1 MADRAAQVLIIED
14 ERPIAVLLA
23 TIVRQMGHEA
33 VTAADGAAGLAEAQ
47 KLRPDLILLDMLL
60 PIMSGWEFL
69 RVVTA
74 DPDLKSVPVIL
85 VSTVERVDQEL
96 QDKYPLIA
104 KPFSPEAVRR
114 EVEAAL
120 GKAALGKGALG
131 GAGAG
136 V

>member
-1 MADRAAQVLIIED
+1 MADKSAQVLIIED
-14 ERPIAVLLA
+14 ERPIAMLLA

-47 KLRPDLILLDMLL
+47 KCKPDIILLDMIL

-69 RVVTA
+69 RAVMA
-74 DPDLKSVPVIL
+74 DQDLQSVPVVL

-96 QDKYPLIA
+96 QDRYPLIA
-104 KPFSPEAVRR
+104 KPFTPETVRR

-120 GKAALGKGALG
+120 GRACVEAAA
-131 GAGAG
+131 
-136 V
+136 

>member
-1 MADRAAQVLIIED
+1 MADKSAHVLIIED
-14 ERPIAVLLA
+14 ERPIAMLLA
-23 TIVRQMGHEA
+23 TIVRQMGHTA
-33 VTAADGAAGLAEAQ
+33 ATAADGAAGLAEAQ
-47 KLRPDLILLDMLL
+47 SCRPDLILLDMLL

-69 RVVTA
+69 RIVTA
-74 DPDLKSVPVIL
+74 DPDLSSVPVVL

-120 GKAALGKGALG
+120 GVAE
-131 GAGAG
+131 AGAG